1 MAYPSQNLA
10 PDDDYYSESE
20 SDDGFSVDQ
29 ALPKRFRQECND
41 VLKRLFPEDGADSL
55 GDWNKGDVLKLTTI
69 FQVARAAREAGVK
82 TPWLSNHTIL
92 RVINKL
98 STGSL
103 FNGYGPDG
111 LVDLEHHLRLMSVV
125 LRLYQYDDC
134 LLEHNLLLK
143 LFTGIQTLS
152 DAFEVDR
159 RKCPPEKQIENR
171 NVAFLIYHCQ
181 NLLLTIKDSELL
193 GWTVA
198 KKAMHGVNAAVH
210 TYGKNLGKAQQS
222 LRELARFQ
230 RPVPKWHAEF
240 VKLEDLCFTFMAR
253 KHKVRESQ
261 GVADQEVEFDERG
274 TAIRLC
280 DGLERML
287 VARDTG
293 KFYSALGN
301 LQKGF
306 GKATQVLFD
315 SGVYEENG
323 EYCQYGIMDLMH
335 QVTYYLETERSE
347 CLSEFIRVIRSTL
360 ERSHAKANSVH
371 RKAIELYR
379 RIDAMGEADRMR
391 YGEAKDCKAIEAWLR
406 HHRAE
411 VEPSPASA
419 K

>member
-1 MAYPSQNLA
+1 MAYPSKSFE
-10 PDDDYYSESE
+10 PDDDYYPESESE
-20 SDDGFSVDQ
+20 DGFSTDQ
-29 ALPKRFRQECND
+29 AFPKRFRQECND
-41 VLKRLFPEDGADSL
+41 VIKRLFPEDGADSL

-82 TPWLSNHTIL
+82 EPWLSNHTIL

-103 FNGYGPDG
+103 FNGYGSDG
-111 LVDLEHHLRLMSVV
+111 LVDLEHHLRLLSVV
-125 LRLYQYDDC
+125 LRLYQYDRC
-134 LLEHNLLLK
+134 LLDHNLQLK
-143 LFTGIQTLS
+143 LFNGIQTLS
-152 DAFEVDR
+152 DAFEVGR
-159 RKCPPEKQIENR
+159 RKCPVEKEIENR
-171 NVAFLIYHCQ
+171 NVAVLIFHCQ
-181 NLLLTIKDSELL
+181 NLLLNIKDSELL
-193 GWTVA
+193 ALGIANKVW
-198 KKAMHGVNAAVH
+198 HGVNAAANI
-210 TYGKNLGKAQQS
+210 YGKNLGKAQQN
-222 LRELARFQ
+222 LKELARFQ
-230 RPVPKWHAEF
+230 RPIPKWHPEF
-240 VKLEDLCFTFMAR
+240 VKLEDLCFTFIAR
-253 KHKVRESQ
+253 KYKVRESQ
-261 GVADQEVEFDERG
+261 SVADQEVEFGERRI
-274 TAIRLC
+274 AITLC

-293 KFYSALGN
+293 KFHSTLGT

-323 EYCQYGIMDLMH
+323 EYCQYAIIDLMH
-335 QVTYYLETERSE
+335 QITYYLETERSD
-347 CLSEFIRVIRSTL
+347 CLNEFVRVIRSTL
-360 ERSHAKANSVH
+360 ERSHPKANSVH

-411 VEPSPASA
+411 VEPTPASV